1 MHRVLS
7 NKWAIF
13 WMVFPGLAVFCFAVF
28 IPLFYSMFLGMT
40 DWKGYGEI
48 HVVGLKN
55 FADILFH
62 DPIFGVSL
70 KNALL
75 LAVLTMLV
83 QHPVA
88 LLFAYLIAKVGG
100 RREKLFRTLFFVPCV
115 ISTVVTSRMWVAF
128 LNPTYGLVNN
138 FLKHAGLGFLQ
149 TDWLSNQKTAIY
161 ALIFII
167 MWQGF
172 GWALLIYYSGIKGLP
187 KDIMEAAKVDGAN
200 GARLLWHI
208 TLPLLRP
215 VIVVNL
221 TVALISSFKQME
233 TIFLT
238 TNGGPGNTT
247 QFVANYLYVEAFSAQ
262 KYGYANAISVLFVAI
277 CILATVILNK
287 ALKREAIES

>member
-1 MHRVLS
+1 MRRVLS
-7 NKWAIF
+7 NKAAVF
-13 WMVFPGLAVFCFAVF
+13 WLVFPGLAAFCFAVF
-28 IPLFYSMFLGMT
+28 VPLFYSIFLGMT
-40 DWKGYGEI
+40 DWKGYGDI
-48 HVVGLKN
+48 HIIGLQN
-55 FADILFH
+55 FSDILFH
-62 DPIFGVSL
+62 DSVFQISL

-75 LAVLTMLV
+75 LAVLTMLI
-83 QHPVA
+83 QHPIA

-100 RREKLFRTLFFVPCV
+100 KREKLFRTLFFVPCV

-128 LNPTYGLVNN
+128 LNPTYGLINT
-138 FLKHAGLGFLQ
+138 FLKSIGLGFLQ
-149 TDWLSNQKTAIY
+149 TDWLSNQQTAIY

-200 GARLLWHI
+200 AVHLLWHI

-215 VIVVNL
+215 VLVVNL

-233 TIFLT
+233 TIYLT
-238 TNGGPGNTT
+238 TNGGPGNIT
-247 QFVANYLYVEAFSAQ
+247 QFIANYLYTEAFSAQ
-262 KYGYANAISVLFVAI
+262 KYGYANAISVIFVVI

-287 ALKREAIES
+287 LLKRDAIES

>member
-75 LAVLTMLV
+75 LAILTMLV

>member
-62 DPIFGVSL
+62 DPVFGVSL

-88 LLFAYLIAKVGG
+88 LLFAYLIAKIGG

-128 LNPTYGLVNN
+128 LNPTYGLINN
-138 FLKHAGLGFLQ
+138 FLKHIGLGFLQ

-200 GARLLWHI
+200 GTRLLWHV

-221 TVALISSFKQME
+221 TVALVSSFKQME

-247 QFVANYLYVEAFSAQ
+247 QFLANYLYVEAFSAQ

-287 ALKREAIES
+287 ALKRETIES

>member
-7 NKWAIF
+7 DKKAIF

-28 IPLFYSMFLGMT
+28 IPLFYSIFLGMT
-40 DWKGYGEI
+40 DWKGYGAI
-48 HVVGLKN
+48 HVIGLQN
-55 FADILFH
+55 FSDILIH
-62 DPIFGVSL
+62 DPIFGFSL

-75 LAVLTMLV
+75 LAILTMLL
-83 QHPVA
+83 QHPLA
-88 LLFAYLIAKVGG
+88 LLFAYLIARVGG
-100 RREKLFRTLFFVPCV
+100 KREKLFRTLFFVPCV

-128 LNPTYGLVNN
+128 LNPTYGLVNT
-138 FLKHAGLGFLQ
+138 FLKNIGLGFLQ

-187 KDIMEAAKVDGAN
+187 KDVMEAAKVDGAN
-200 GARLLWHI
+200 GIRLLWHI

-238 TNGGPGNTT
+238 TNGGPGNIT
-247 QFVANYLYVEAFSAQ
+247 QFIANYLYAEAFSAQ
-262 KYGYANAISVLFVAI
+262 RYGYANAISVLFVII
-277 CILATVILNK
+277 CVVATVILNK
-287 ALKREAIES
+287 LLKRDPIEN

>member
-1 MHRVLS
+1 
-7 NKWAIF
+7 
-13 WMVFPGLAVFCFAVF
+13 MVFPGFAVFCFAVF
-28 IPLFYSMFLGMT
+28 IPLFYSVFLGMT
-40 DWKGYGEI
+40 DWRGYGEI
-48 HVVGLKN
+48 HMVWAQN
-55 FADILFH
+55 FSKILFH
-62 DPIFGVSL
+62 DPVFWISL

-75 LAVLTMLV
+75 LAVLTMLI

-100 RREKLFRTLFFVPCV
+100 KREKLFRTLFFVPCV

-128 LNPTYGLVNN
+128 LSPTYGLVNH
-138 FLKHAGLGFLQ
+138 FLKAVGLGFLQ
-149 TDWLSNQKTAIY
+149 TDWLSNQRTAIY
-161 ALIFII
+161 ALIFVI

-172 GWALLIYYSGIKGLP
+172 GWAMLIYYSGIKGLP

-200 GARLLWHI
+200 RFNLLWHI

-247 QFVANYLYVEAFSAQ
+247 QFIANYLYTEAFSAQ
-262 KYGYANAISVLFVAI
+262 KYGYANAISVLFVVI
-277 CILATVILNK
+277 CILATVILNHS
-287 ALKREAIES
+287 LKRDAIES